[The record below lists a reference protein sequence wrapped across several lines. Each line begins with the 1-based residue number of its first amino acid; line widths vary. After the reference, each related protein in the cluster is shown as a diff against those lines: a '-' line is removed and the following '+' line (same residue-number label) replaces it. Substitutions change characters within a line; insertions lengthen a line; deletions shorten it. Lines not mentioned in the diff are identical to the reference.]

1 MSSPPP
7 RQQSHEAKRQCYFSL
22 LFILISLIFWI
33 WAIINTTQSSS
44 GGFDAGVISFLLVLI
59 THSILLIRQ
68 WQRNGIPS
76 TTSKCPP
83 YTIVGTH
90 LLVTLNYL
98 VGIYAALATDLISDE
113 RRTGF
118 AVYCAMAA
126 ILWFLSAIVGW
137 RIFNSRQ
144 WGYIHT
150 LSWYVVLYNNKKWAG
165 VCVCRKRFISRAIKA
180 KIQSSHEWPTL
191 TLLYTI
197 HTA

>member
-98 VGIYAALATDLISDE
+98 VGVYAALATDLISDE

-118 AVYCAMAA
+118 AVYCAIAA
-126 ILWFLSAIVGW
+126 ILWFVSAIVGW
-137 RIFNSRQ
+137 RIFNPRQ
-144 WGYIHT
+144 WGYIHMMIN
-150 LSWYVVLYNNKKWAG
+150 Y
-165 VCVCRKRFISRAIKA
+165 
-180 KIQSSHEWPTL
+180 KIGQRSV
-191 TLLYTI
+191 
-197 HTA
+197 